1 MSLTPIT
8 PSVGQP
14 DVVAWGMKAMSH
26 NYVQRVLCG
35 LDQFLN
41 VLTYG
46 NLDETM
52 SARSSRY
59 FRNYQTK
66 AWVGWQKFGAFM
78 CWWLDKLQSLHG
90 LKAEAGDLARAMKI
104 VNLERADLGLPPVNL
119 LS

>member
-1 MSLTPIT
+1 MGLTPLSN
-8 PSVGQP
+8 PDQP
-14 DVVAWGMKAMSH
+14 QVIAWGQKALTH

-52 SARSSRY
+52 SARSSRW
-59 FRNYQTK
+59 FRSKGYEWF
-66 AWVGWQKFGAFM
+66 AWRKFAQFM
-78 CWWLDKLQSLHG
+78 CWWLDAVQSLHG